1 MHALEASSRFKSG
14 LYSPNIG
21 FNLKLSWLPML
32 SSSRFCGSP
41 WGMFSHEWGTDEVLV
56 HLQMDLLLLQ
66 RARKCRNSRCCGCPR
81 QCRYSRCCGCCREC
95 AGSSGEEKKW
105 GGAEQIAEPL
115 RAGARRWLQEKKVLH
130 HPLSTSSNKGHQC
143 LLARWAACTDCSM
156 RCFSHKSPTELLVER
171 VGTCAEN
178 KDRFWGNCCSK
189 SSPKDIPRK
198 IFSVIA
204 SPSNSCSSLLVGHS
218 EVPASS
224 AIVTASEEVPQ
235 VQDLEVD
242 LSKIDLAKLVWG
254 LGVSNLNT
262 HKMCQ
267 VWLGLAKTCV
277 EVFNVWHLVPLA
289 AGGAAQLH

>member
-1 MHALEASSRFKSG
+1 MGRVHG
-14 LYSPNIG
+14 LQQA
-21 FNLKLSWLPML
+21 
-32 SSSRFCGSP
+32 
-41 WGMFSHEWGTDEVLV
+41 VL
-56 HLQMDLLLLQ
+56 Q
-66 RARKCRNSRCCGCPR
+66 S
-81 QCRYSRCCGCCREC
+81 
-95 AGSSGEEKKW
+95 
-105 GGAEQIAEPL
+105 
-115 RAGARRWLQEKKVLH
+115 QE
-130 HPLSTSSNKGHQC
+130 SN
-143 LLARWAACTDCSM
+143 WVAC
-156 RCFSHKSPTELLVER
+156 
-171 VGTCAEN
+171 GTCWNVRREQGQILG
-178 KDRFWGNCCSK
+178 KLLFKIVSK
-189 SSPKDIPRK
+189 RYTKK

-262 HKMCQ
+262 HRMCQ
-267 VWLGLAKTCV
+267 VCLGLPKTCV

>member
-1 MHALEASSRFKSG
+1 MPKTV
-14 LYSPNIG
+14 Y
-21 FNLKLSWLPML
+21 
-32 SSSRFCGSP
+32 
-41 WGMFSHEWGTDEVLV
+41 
-56 HLQMDLLLLQ
+56 
-66 RARKCRNSRCCGCPR
+66 
-81 QCRYSRCCGCCREC
+81 RYSRCCGCCREC

-115 RAGARRWLQEKKVLH
+115 RAGARRC
-130 HPLSTSSNKGHQC
+130 TSSNKGHQC
-143 LLARWAACTDCSM
+143 LLARWAECTDCSR

-178 KDRFWGNCCSK
+178 KDRFWEIVVQNRLQK
-189 SSPKDIPRK
+189 IYQK

-224 AIVTASEEVPQ
+224 AIFTASEEVPQ

-267 VWLGLAKTCV
+267 VCLGLPKTCV